1 MKFIAGVAALSI
13 ALTGLA
19 AAPARAGD
27 EDVAK
32 IVGALVGLAI
42 LGAVINDNRK
52 GDVVVTQ
59 PRKHPRAHPRPHVQ
73 PRRPYA
79 DPGPRPLPRRFVLPS
94 RCLRTVPLRNG
105 QRVSAFGQGC
115 LNKYYGHANSLP
127 RKCARADRAKN
138 RVIYSYGTR
147 CLQNAGYKLSRR

>member
-1 MKFIAGVAALSI
+1 MTRTSFHMKFIAGVAALSI

-59 PRKHPRAHPRPHVQ
+59 PRKHPRAHPAPSCPAAPSLRRSRSASAAPSFCFAKSLLAHGAPAQRPACERIRARVFEQVLWSRQQ
-73 PRRPYA
+73 PAAQMCPCGSCQEPC
-79 DPGPRPLPRRFVLPS
+79 DL
-94 RCLRTVPLRNG
+94 
-105 QRVSAFGQGC
+105 
-115 LNKYYGHANSLP
+115 
-127 RKCARADRAKN
+127 
-138 RVIYSYGTR
+138 
-147 CLQNAGYKLSRR
+147 